1 MPWYRDTVSDFN
13 EDIASI
19 PRITRIKLVDA
30 PGGNP
35 DAQQMILQSNTTGT
49 NKIIET
55 FSIVKSF
62 RERGDHTY
70 ITKPT
75 DGGENSRLIFVFDK
89 LLRESHAVLD
99 VSRTENGVET
109 KKQKF
114 ILVGYPLR
122 IGVRDFLRPAPS
134 PVVPP
139 PPPPKIKVPKG
150 QTDCLTEE
158 EITEGMEMVDFNKER
173 EERNRYY
180 TKKSYTE
187 GVLAK
192 RQNPWT
198 REPIKPES
206 VVNYIAEIDPNMP
219 VVGGRRRNMRKTRR
233 RKVRRRTVRR

>member
-1 MPWYRDTVSDFN
+1 
-13 EDIASI
+13 
-19 PRITRIKLVDA
+19 
-30 PGGNP
+30 
-35 DAQQMILQSNTTGT
+35 MILQSNTTGT

-62 RERGDHTY
+62 RERGDHAY

-75 DGGENSRLIFVFDK
+75 DGGDNTRLVFVFDK

-99 VSRTENGVET
+99 VSRTENGAET

-122 IGVRDFLRPAPS
+122 IGVRDFLKGPPR

-139 PPPPKIKVPKG
+139 APLPKIKVPKG

-158 EITEGMEMVDFNKER
+158 GITEGMEMVDFNKER

-187 GVLAK
+187 GVLAR

-198 REPIKPES
+198 REPIKPDS
-206 VVNYIAEIDPNMP
+206 VVNYIAELDPNMP
-219 VVGGRRRNMRKTRR
+219 VVGGRRRKTRR
-233 RKVRRRTVRR
+233 RKVRRRTMRR